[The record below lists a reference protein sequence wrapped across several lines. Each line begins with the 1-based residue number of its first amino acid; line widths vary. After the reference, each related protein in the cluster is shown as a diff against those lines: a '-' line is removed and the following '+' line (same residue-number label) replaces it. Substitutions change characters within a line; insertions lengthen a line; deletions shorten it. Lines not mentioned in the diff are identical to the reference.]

1 MLGLSSREPAAPQ
14 QQVVN
19 LLRTRP
25 FRARPSAGQ
34 AGSALP
40 GKVPGQAGSAPSDVL
55 TIHVV
60 RPGGHHYYVDDLV
73 PGRAEGT
80 GVAGES
86 PGTWLGAGL
95 SDLGVGGTVVSPVF
109 AEVLGG
115 RDPRSGRSL
124 RTPMGA
130 RGVSGFDLT
139 FCAPKSVS
147 LLHLLAP
154 GEIATEVGHGHLAAV
169 AEAAGYLQRA
179 GLGVRRTRA
188 GQVTQLP
195 TTGLV
200 AGEFVHRTSR
210 ALDPHLHT
218 HLVVANVAR
227 GVDGRW
233 STLDGRRMFSHA
245 HATQAVYHARLR
257 MELRDRLG
265 AAWDV
270 PRSGMGDVVGVD
282 PTLRR
287 LFSQR
292 SAAMDEYLAGRVAHR
307 NGPGRTRGAFHA
319 TRPDKD
325 RTCTVDSLMGEW
337 KQRAADL
344 RVRPGRPDPGGRP
357 GADPSSRL
365 VSTPTASAPASRSC
379 PDGAARSPIGMWS
392 PSSPRHRRKGPAPR
406 SSSRPP
412 PTWWR
417 PPVPRCPDRRPPQY
431 RWAADRGR
439 SSRAGPPSTWS
450 GWRGRASVELV
461 DPVIDRGRPGPDRD
475 TAGLRPPDLVRG
487 PIDVQLGR

>member
-25 FRARPSAGQ
+25 FRARPAAGQ

-73 PGRAEGT
+73 PGRAEGS

-86 PGTWLGAGL
+86 PGTWFGAGL

-109 AEVLGG
+109 GEVLEG
-115 RDPRSGRSL
+115 RDPGSGRSL
-124 RTPMGA
+124 RTSMGT

-154 GEIATEVGHGHLAAV
+154 GELAAQVGRGHLAAV

-245 HATQAVYHARLR
+245 HATRAIYHARLR

-292 SAAMDEYLAGRVAHR
+292 SAAMDEYLAGRVAKR

-337 KQRAADL
+337 KQRAADYGFDL
-344 RVRPGRPDPGGRP
+344 GDLTRVVG
-357 GADPSSRL
+357 
-365 VSTPTASAPASRSC
+365 
-379 PDGAARSPIGMWS
+379 
-392 PSSPRHRRKGPAPR
+392 
-406 SSSRPP
+406 
-412 PTWWR
+412 
-417 PPVPRCPDRRPPQY
+417 
-431 RWAADRGR
+431 RGR
-439 SSRAGPPSTWS
+439 SVEPAGIDPDRVRSGLEELSGRRRTLAHRDVVAVLAAASPQGTRSEVIESAATNVVQAAGAPLSRSASSAVPVGRRSGTFEPRWATLDVVRVAGT
-450 GWRGRASVELV
+450 ASVELV
-461 DPVIDRGRPGPDRD
+461 DPVIDRGRSGPDRD
-475 TAGLRPPDLVRG
+475 TAGVRPPDLVRS
-487 PIDVQLGR
+487 PFDVQLGR